1 MNTFKNGQAAVID
14 ADMPYTPNTLH
25 PVGPEVLLQG
35 KNPTIAE

>member
-1 MNTFKNGQAAVID
+1 
-14 ADMPYTPNTLH
+14 MPYTPNTLH